1 MRIERLRVKNYR
13 VLREVDVAK
22 LPPLAVFVGANGSGK
37 STLFDVFAF
46 LRDAL
51 QDNVHVALRKRGG
64 FREVRS
70 RGCDGPIVF
79 EVKFRS
85 SHDGPLVTYLLE
97 IGHDGGRGIVERE
110 VLKYRRGQHG
120 RPWHLLDFR
129 RGAGTAVTNE
139 VDYGTPEAEME
150 REEQTLD
157 TPDILA
163 IKGLGQFQRFKVVSS
178 FRRLIEGW
186 HLSDFHIQAARP
198 SQEEGYAEHLSPHG
212 DNLAL
217 VTRYLFE
224 NHRAYFDRILKRMAE
239 RVPGVA
245 EVEAKETVDGR
256 LVLRFRDGAFEDPFI
271 ARFVSDGTI
280 KLFAYLVLLHD
291 PAPHPLL
298 CVEEPENQLYPNLLA
313 ELIEEFRDYG
323 TRGGQVLVSTHSP
336 DLLNGAELE
345 EVYWFEKADGFSVVR
360 SAKDSELLAS
370 LKAEGDSLGAL
381 WKQGLFDGAHQ

>member
-1 MRIERLRVKNYR
+1 MRIERLRVRNYR
-13 VLREVDVAK
+13 VLREVVVSD
-22 LPPLAVFVGANGSGK
+22 LPPLAVFVGANGTGK

-51 QDNVHVALRKRGG
+51 QDNVYVALRKRGG
-64 FREVRS
+64 FTEVKS
-70 RGCDGPIVF
+70 RGSDGLIVF
-79 EVKFRS
+79 EVKFRQES
-85 SHDGPLVTYLLE
+85 GPLVTYLLE
-97 IGHDGGRGIVERE
+97 IGAEGGRGIVEHE

-120 RPWHLLDFR
+120 RPWHFLDFR
-129 RGAGTAVTNE
+129 RGSGTAVTNE
-139 VDYGTPEAEME
+139 VDYGTPDAEME

-157 TPDILA
+157 SPDILA
-163 IKGLGQFQRFKVVSS
+163 IKGLGQFQRFQVVNA
-178 FRRLIEGW
+178 FRKLIERW

-198 SQEEGYAEHLSPHG
+198 SQEEGYAEHLSAHG

-224 NHRAYFDRILKRMAE
+224 SHRERFDAILERMAR
-239 RVPGVA
+239 RVPGIT
-245 EVEAKETVDGR
+245 EVEARETVDGR

-280 KLFAYLVLLHD
+280 KMFAYLVLLHD

-313 ELIEEFRDYG
+313 ELIEEFRAYG
-323 TRGGQVLVSTHSP
+323 ARGGQVLVSTHSP

-345 EVYWFEKADGFSVVR
+345 EVYWFEKQDGFSVVR
-360 SAKDSELLAS
+360 PAQDSELLAN
-370 LKAEGDSLGAL
+370 LVAEGDQLGSL
-381 WKQGLFDGAHQ
+381 WKQGLLDGAHP